1 VPIELPLFPLGAVL
15 FPHMPMAL
23 HVFEDRYREM
33 MRECRRTGTTFGVV
47 AIREGVE
54 VGGPAVPY
62 SVGTLA
68 LQRQVEEL
76 PDGRFNLLVVGA
88 SRFRIDSMSTQH
100 PYIVA
105 AIHYLEDV
113 PAAADD
119 TALAERVR
127 EAFRAYATAIRTEAE
142 SDPQDVAAD
151 LDLPD
156 EPELLSYIVAA
167 SLNVETARR
176 QALLELDGT
185 TARLQGC
192 LAVLRREAMLLER
205 MLSRPRPPAALA
217 SLN

>member
-1 VPIELPLFPLGAVL
+1 MAIELPLFPLGGVL
-15 FPHMPMAL
+15 FPHMPMAI

-33 MRECRRTGTTFGVV
+33 MRDARTTGTTFGVV

-76 PDGRFNLLVVGA
+76 PDGRYNLLVVGA
-88 SRFRIDSMSTQH
+88 SRFRIEATSMQR
-100 PYIVA
+100 PYLVGT
-105 AIHYLEDV
+105 IHYLEDV
-113 PAAADD
+113 PAAPDD

-127 EAFRAYATAIRTEAE
+127 ESFRTYAAALRAEGETAPE
-142 SDPQDVAAD
+142 QDAPE

-156 EPELLSYIVAA
+156 EPELLSYLVAG
-167 SLNVETARR
+167 SLHVETARR
-176 QALLELDGT
+176 QALLELDGA
-185 TARLQGC
+185 TARLRGC
-192 LAVLRREAMLLER
+192 LAVLRREAVLLER
-205 MLSRPRPPAALA
+205 MLPRQRPPAALA

>member
-1 VPIELPLFPLGAVL
+1 MPIELPLFPLGAVL

-54 VGGPAVPY
+54 VGGTAVPY
-62 SVGTLA
+62 PVGTLA
-68 LQRQVEEL
+68 LQREVEEL
-76 PDGRFNLLVVGA
+76 PDGRFNLIVVGA
-88 SRFRIDSMSTQH
+88 SRFRIDSISTQR
-100 PYIVA
+100 PYIIG
-105 AIHYLEDV
+105 AIHYLEDA
-113 PAAADD
+113 PATVDD
-119 TALAERVR
+119 AALAERVR
-127 EAFRAYATAIRTEAE
+127 TAFRAYATSLRAHAE
-142 SDPQDVAAD
+142 SEPQGGAD

-167 SLNVETARR
+167 SLDVETGRR
-176 QALLELDGT
+176 QALLELDST

-192 LAVLRREAMLLER
+192 LAALRREALLMDR
-205 MLSRPRPPAALA
+205 MLGRPRPPAALA

>member
-1 VPIELPLFPLGAVL
+1 ML

-33 MRECRRTGTTFGVV
+33 MRECSRTGTTFGVV
-47 AIREGVE
+47 AIREGME
-54 VGGPAVPY
+54 VGGPAEPY

-76 PDGRFNLLVVGA
+76 PDGRFNLLVLGA
-88 SRFRIDSMSTQH
+88 SRFRIDSMSTQR

-119 TALAERVR
+119 AALAKRVR
-127 EAFRAYATAIRTEAE
+127 EAFRAYATSLRAGAE
-142 SDPQDVAAD
+142 SEPRDSAAE

-176 QALLELDGT
+176 QALLELDST

-192 LAVLRREAMLLER
+192 LAMLRREAVLLEQ
-205 MLSRPRPPAALA
+205 MLGRPRPPAALA